1 MADQTEKPTQAVT
14 WEVGAEQGQA
24 WIRFY
29 TNGASPI
36 TIPINP
42 QAAFEMGENLAR
54 AAHFA
59 RHGHANQSDSGYL
72 LEQAKNKA
80 TEQMRMML
88 VQRLSVMLNSLRE
101 DKTWSN
107 GLLAVELGDVIFS
120 KVA

>member
-1 MADQTEKPTQAVT
+1 MADPEKKAQPVT
-14 WEVGAEQGQA
+14 WEVGAERGQA

-29 TNGASPI
+29 TQGANPL
-36 TIPINP
+36 TIPIEP
-42 QAAFEMGENLAR
+42 QAAFDMGENLAR

-59 RHGHANQSDSGYL
+59 KHGRANQADAGYL

-80 TEQMRMML
+80 TEQMRQML
-88 VQRLSVMLNSLRE
+88 TQRLNVMLNSLRE

-107 GLLAVELGDVIFS
+107 RRLAQELIDVVFA